1 MNGEIL
7 LSCKIVAAAKLAL
20 KENELIHNELSKY
33 ENSVTFEFLPRRTLI
48 TMKTYKAS
56 NIKEWYEKCLS
67 LGLMDIRLLM
77 PISVEDRGLLGFSNT
92 SKNSLVC
99 FYKNGKVTYF
109 TAHWEYDNN
118 LKQWN
123 VSYTEHSWG
132 NPPQGKP
139 QFEDNTEKFIEI
151 LTEIEILAR
160 KIECDGFA
168 DIFHNAKVILID
180 GAKNL
185 TESGISLPSKNY
197 NLFMAASLADVF
209 GAMGSWNDSP
219 PYMAHEKG
227 LDTKYNELSTELLKQ
242 LRLAVLYAVN
252 QW

>member
-7 LSCKIVAAAKLAL
+7 LSCKIVAAAKLAI
-20 KENELIHNELSKY
+20 KENELIHCEQSKY
-33 ENSVTFEFLPRRTLI
+33 ENSVTFDFLPHRTLLI
-48 TMKTYKAS
+48 TKTYKAT

-67 LGLMDIRLLM
+67 LGLLGIKFLM

-92 SKNSLVC
+92 SQNSLVC

-109 TAHWEYDNN
+109 TAHWEFDNT
-118 LKQWN
+118 LKHWN
-123 VSYTEHSWG
+123 ISYTEHSWG

-185 TESGISLPSKNY
+185 TESGISLPSINY

-227 LDTKYNELSTELLKQ
+227 LDAKYNELSTELLKQ
-242 LRLAVLYAVN
+242 LRLAVLYAIN